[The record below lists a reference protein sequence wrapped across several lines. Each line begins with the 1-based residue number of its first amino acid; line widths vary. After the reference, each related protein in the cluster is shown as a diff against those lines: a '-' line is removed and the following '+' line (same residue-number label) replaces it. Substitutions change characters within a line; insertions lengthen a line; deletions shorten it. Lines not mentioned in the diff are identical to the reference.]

1 LCFGRRQQ
9 RANAAINN
17 AIGLSVAV
25 STVIDL
31 WRCGMFNQASNY
43 DKWIN
48 QNKERLID
56 AWEVGF
62 LDETPITADTYED
75 FVLNEWSNQ
84 CQDQK

>member
-1 LCFGRRQQ
+1 
-9 RANAAINN
+9 
-17 AIGLSVAV
+17 
-25 STVIDL
+25 
-31 WRCGMFNQASNY
+31 MFNQY

-62 LDETPITADTYED
+62 LDESPITETVYED
-75 FVLNEWSNQ
+75 FVINAWANE

>member
-1 LCFGRRQQ
+1 
-9 RANAAINN
+9 
-17 AIGLSVAV
+17 
-25 STVIDL
+25 
-31 WRCGMFNQASNY
+31 MFNQASNY

-62 LDETPITADTYED
+62 LGETPITADTYED
-75 FVLNEWSNQ
+75 FVLAQWESK

>member
-1 LCFGRRQQ
+1 
-9 RANAAINN
+9 
-17 AIGLSVAV
+17 
-25 STVIDL
+25 
-31 WRCGMFNQASNY
+31 MFNKY

-62 LDETPITADTYED
+62 LDESPINSNTYED
-75 FVLNEWSNQ
+75 FVLCEWLKK

>member
-1 LCFGRRQQ
+1 
-9 RANAAINN
+9 
-17 AIGLSVAV
+17 
-25 STVIDL
+25 
-31 WRCGMFNQASNY
+31 MFNKY

-75 FVLNEWSNQ
+75 FVLSEWKTELNKSARFSLYAHEDQ
-84 CQDQK
+84 LCQDQK